1 MIKMKDTWRAMMIVT
16 LGGFAYGVS
25 AQAERKSEEEVT
37 TVISEATAATTTEAV
52 QEAATDPLAI
62 LKEREA
68 QVKDVFKRV
77 SPAVVALGS
86 ANNAEGWGSGV
97 IVTPN
102 GLILSAGHV
111 TEAIGEDVLIYLADG
126 RELPG
131 KSLGANM
138 NRDAAMVQILADEG
152 ATFPHVAIADPDT
165 AQLGDWVVAL
175 GHPGGYDPT
184 RPAPLRVGRVTQKQR
199 TKLLITDCTLSGGDS
214 GGALF
219 NLEGQLVGIHSSIA
233 SSFSHNI
240 HVAIAVFHKD
250 WERLEKG
257 DNWGE
262 LTSLFDEALPG
273 YEERLDSKK
282 NRAVLGASLDKL
294 SRNGVLARK
303 VAPNFP
309 ADEAGMKAGDVII
322 KFGDKDLTTYS
333 DLFPLLGATD
343 PGDQIDLVV
352 RRRGKEVEIT
362 VTMGDR
368 RKLMGD
374 N

>member
-1 MIKMKDTWRAMMIVT
+1 MMKIKDTWSTMVIVT
-16 LGGFAYGVS
+16 LGCIAYGVS
-25 AQAERKSEEEVT
+25 AQAERKPEEDVT
-37 TVISEATAATTTEAV
+37 TVISEVDTTTETEVAI
-52 QEAATDPLAI
+52 APDPLAI
-62 LKEREA
+62 LKERQA
-68 QVKDVFKRV
+68 RVKNVFKRV

-86 ANNAEGWGSGV
+86 SAGREGWGSGV
-97 IVTPN
+97 IVSPT

-111 TEAIGEDVLIYLADG
+111 TEATGEDVLIYLADG

-138 NRDAAMVQILADEG
+138 NRDAAMVQILAKEG
-152 ATFPHVAIADPDT
+152 TTFPYVDIADPDT

-175 GHPGGYDPT
+175 GHPGGYDAT
-184 RPAPLRVGRVTQKQR
+184 RPAPLRVGRVTQKQKK
-199 TKLLITDCTLSGGDS
+199 KLLITDCTLSGGDS

-219 NLEGQLVGIHSSIA
+219 DLEGHLIGIHSSIA

-262 LTSLFDEALPG
+262 LTSLFEEALPG
-273 YEERLDSKK
+273 YEERLDPKR

-294 SRNGVLARK
+294 TRNGVLARK

-309 ADEAGMKAGDVII
+309 ADDAGMKAGDVII
-322 KFGDKDLTTYS
+322 KFGDTDVTTYS

-343 PGDQIDLVV
+343 PGDEINLVV

-368 RKLMGD
+368 EKLMG
-374 N
+374 NN